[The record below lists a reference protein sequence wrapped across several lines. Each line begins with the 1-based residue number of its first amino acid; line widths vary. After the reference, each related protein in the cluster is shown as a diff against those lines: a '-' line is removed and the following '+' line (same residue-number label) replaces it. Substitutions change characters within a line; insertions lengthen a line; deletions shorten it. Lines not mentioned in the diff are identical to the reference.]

1 MTCAASE
8 RVNQHLPQRLIN
20 VFHGIALLMVFST
33 TVQAGEKPIYGTD
46 DRNEILYSDAVACR
60 AALST
65 VAILPRS
72 AVKKGINDRWK
83 LQAAETLGDKG
94 WCADERFSDQLS
106 VVACSGFLIANNRVV
121 TAAHCINAADDPYGP
136 GLNCDS
142 AVFVFDYKIADD
154 GELPLLYRSDQ
165 VRTCEVVLDGEEI
178 TGGPDW
184 RVIQLDQPV
193 ARNALAVLNSR
204 DLPAETGLMTVVGHP
219 LGLPMKSARNGT
231 LRKNTSEHHFV
242 LNIDS
247 YEGNSGSGVI
257 ASVRGVPVV
266 VGMLTSGSKDFVYAE
281 QSCKRS
287 KICEPGQCRGETAT
301 RASAFSGWAGN
312 AVTLQTLVNLT
323 QSVPADSCS

>member
-165 VRTCEVVLDGEEI
+165 VRTCEVVLDLSLI
-178 TGGPDW
+178 H
-184 RVIQLDQPV
+184 I
-193 ARNALAVLNSR
+193 
-204 DLPAETGLMTVVGHP
+204 
-219 LGLPMKSARNGT
+219 
-231 LRKNTSEHHFV
+231 
-242 LNIDS
+242 
-247 YEGNSGSGVI
+247 
-257 ASVRGVPVV
+257 
-266 VGMLTSGSKDFVYAE
+266 
-281 QSCKRS
+281 
-287 KICEPGQCRGETAT
+287 
-301 RASAFSGWAGN
+301 
-312 AVTLQTLVNLT
+312 
-323 QSVPADSCS
+323 